1 MAEINLESIKAR
13 IDKLKSDKS
22 RAEGQKQAIEE
33 NWKREFNVSSL
44 EEAEDLM
51 EQMQKELAE
60 YKGAQEAYLSAAD
73 KLLTEA
79 GV

>member
-1 MAEINLESIKAR
+1 
-13 IDKLKSDKS
+13 
-22 RAEGQKQAIEE
+22 
-33 NWKREFNVSSL
+33 
-44 EEAEDLM
+44 M